1 MIPARYGPALFS
13 LILSGTMSLLVSGI
27 STFRTAP
34 AQADFWRLWA
44 GAWLTGWLFAFPAV
58 MLAAPLAR
66 KVVALLTDQGTSGS
80 ERG

>member
-13 LILSGTMSLLVSGI
+13 LILSGVMSLLVSGI
-27 STFRTAP
+27 STFRTWQP
-34 AQADFWRLWA
+34 PQDFAGLWAVWA

-66 KVVALLTDQGTSGS
+66 KAVALVV
-80 ERG
+80 ERDA